1 MFIADNRSFPIR
13 THSLSVDESGGC
25 WDFLPELHNA
35 ETSKWKRQA
44 RSTSSSSRR
53 LGEGMISRRNSWNS
67 PRFAGGPSGRATVS
81 QLMGADG
88 QPDPEKIA
96 FHYIELEKAIS
107 EAEAYVRQTREMVQ
121 CLLERLR

>member
-1 MFIADNRSFPIR
+1 
-13 THSLSVDESGGC
+13 
-25 WDFLPELHNA
+25 
-35 ETSKWKRQA
+35 
-44 RSTSSSSRR
+44 
-53 LGEGMISRRNSWNS
+53 MISQEEFLELLQGLPVVHLELLSL
-67 PRFAGGPSGRATVS
+67 VS